1 MKKYFN
7 ELNQEE
13 IRKVLEKNEKLFDEL
28 SQYLYEDKMYWQE
41 EDADNMF
48 GKNWNRY
55 IDYNDNYSSFYLR
68 VIDWEEFINNLNR
81 DYLTQE
87 GIDLYNYIQDKKEVL
102 DNMEWGTDNYY
113 NLEEHL
119 EKKSQELLDICE
131 SMLHEYENYPD
142 FEECYNYLLDTLYDD
157 TLENC
162 YIIIDNK
169 GSTDYI
175 LYEDIA
181 YTKSYE

>member
-7 ELNQEE
+7 ELHQEE
-13 IRKVLEKNEKLFDEL
+13 IRKVLEKNELLFNEL

-55 IDYNDNYSSFYLR
+55 INFKDNYNSFYLR
-68 VIDWEEFINNLNR
+68 IIDWEEFINNLDK

-87 GIDLYNYIQDKKEVL
+87 GIDLYNYIQDKKEIL
-102 DNMEWGTDNYY
+102 NNMELYSENYY

-119 EKKSQELLDICE
+119 EEKSQELLDICE
-131 SMLHEYENYPD
+131 YMLHEYEKYPD
-142 FEECYNYLLDTLYDD
+142 FDECYNYIVDNLDLYED
-157 TLENC
+157 C
-162 YIIIDNK
+162 YINVDKK
-169 GSTDYI
+169 GNTDYI
-175 LYEDIA
+175 LYQDIA
-181 YTKSYE
+181 YTKSFE

>member
-13 IRKVLEKNEKLFDEL
+13 IRKVLEKNEQLFDEL
-28 SQYLYEDKMYWQE
+28 SQYLYEDKMYCQE
-41 EDADNMF
+41 NQSDYMF
-48 GKNWNRY
+48 GKNWGSY
-55 IDYNDNYSSFYLR
+55 IYFEDCYSSFYLR
-68 VIDWEEFINNLNR
+68 IKDWKEFINNLDK

-87 GIDLYNYIQDKKEVL
+87 GIDLYNYIQDKKEIL
-102 DNMEWGTDNYY
+102 NNMELYSENYY

-131 SMLHEYENYPD
+131 NMLHSYENYPN
-142 FEECYNYLLDTLYDD
+142 FEEVYDYILDNFYLY
-157 TLENC
+157 ENC
-162 YIIIDNK
+162 YIKVDKK
-169 GSTDYI
+169 GNTDYI
-175 LYEDIA
+175 LYKDIA

>member
-1 MKKYFN
+1 MKKYFK
-7 ELNQEE
+7 ELSDKEKE
-13 IRKVLEKNEKLFDEL
+13 KILEKNNKLFDEL

-55 IDYNDNYSSFYLR
+55 IDLKDNYNSFYLR
-68 VIDWEEFINNLNR
+68 IINWEEFINNLDK

-87 GIDLYNYIQDKKEVL
+87 GIVLYNYIQDKKEVL
-102 DNMEWGTDNYY
+102 NNMEWGTDNYY
-113 NLEEHL
+113 NLEKHL
-119 EKKSQELLDICE
+119 ENKSQELLDICE
-131 SMLHEYENYPD
+131 SRLHDYEKYPD
-142 FEECYNYLLDTLYDD
+142 FNECYNYLLGATYDN

-162 YIIIDNK
+162 YIIIDDK